1 MISKKFVILLA
12 ILFSTVNSELHRF
25 NNQCSLNIICNN
37 TTIKGFY
44 LRITIQKQLYSNKAA
59 SYSVNEPL
67 KNYQNVREI

>member
-1 MISKKFVILLA
+1 MSKNFIILLDT
-12 ILFSTVNSELHRF
+12 LFSTVKSELHRF
-25 NNQCSLNIICNN
+25 NDQRSLNIICNN

-59 SYSVNEPL
+59 SYSVSEPL